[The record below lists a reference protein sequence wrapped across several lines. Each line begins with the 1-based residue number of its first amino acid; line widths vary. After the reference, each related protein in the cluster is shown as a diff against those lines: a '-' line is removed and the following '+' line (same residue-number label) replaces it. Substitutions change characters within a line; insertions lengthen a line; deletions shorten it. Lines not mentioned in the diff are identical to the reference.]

1 MKRPTKFVR
10 FRFELVDDDLPELER
25 ETKQRD
31 REAREKAALIALL
44 PFLRAEK
51 ERRQR
56 EREQQ

>member
-1 MKRPTKFVR
+1 
-10 FRFELVDDDLPELER
+10 VDDDLPELER